1 MVIIGQEDKTK
12 INFKRINFLNIEEA
26 DNNKFNILINYGND
40 MEGIIAT
47 YETEERAKEVLRD
60 LLKSMKKQRF
70 LMKPRISI
78 EQQVIEAA
86 KIYFERI
93 NGIDLIIDD
102 NNFEIIPI
110 NKDNTIIYEMP
121 EK

>member
-1 MVIIGQEDKTK
+1 MVIIGQEDKTI
-12 INFKRINFLNIEEA
+12 INSKRINFLNIEEA
-26 DNNKFNILINYGND
+26 DNNKFKILINYGND

>member
-1 MVIIGQEDKTK
+1 MLIIGQEYKTI

>member
-1 MVIIGQEDKTK
+1 MIIISQEGKTI
-12 INFKRINFLNIEEA
+12 INFRRINFLNIEEA
-26 DNNKFNILINYGND
+26 DNEKFNILINYSDD

-47 YETEERAKEVLRD
+47 YDKEERAKEVLRD
-60 LLKSMKKQRF
+60 LLKCMNKQRF
-70 LMKPRISI
+70 LMKPKIKI
-78 EQQVIEAA
+78 EQDVIEAA
-86 KIYFERI
+86 KVYFENI